1 MSTTPSFNPMNQQS
15 VPYRKSLGVLVGAI
29 ACLLGAQLFPGTATA
44 ADKYEQLI
52 LADRPVAY
60 WRCQQPA
67 EQDAERVTA
76 NSAPAVKPAIGAG
89 CRGEVRFVD
98 GLPGTRGQAA
108 AFDGKSAHLHMPM
121 IKALQLDTV
130 SIEFWFKTK
139 QKFDNNFW
147 PGSGAFLTIATSG
160 EGTSD
165 FTINAAST
173 RRGEDQ
179 GRLLFCTGPA
189 GTGRDHF
196 LWSPAEYRLN
206 DDRWHHVVA
215 TRTRAGEKHLYLD
228 GRLAASEP
236 DVGGKIS
243 NDRPL
248 QIGGEQHHPGGR
260 YLDGAMDE
268 IAIYAHVLPAERI
281 AAHFAAVQNHLAPR
295 KISFAKVQPKDARP
309 VRPKNQPSPAG
320 PMLSDE
326 QKLAFFEAKIR
337 PALIDNCYQCHSAKA
352 AIEKKLKGGFQLD
365 TRAGIRQ
372 GGETGPAIVP
382 GNVKA
387 SLLISAIR
395 HEDLKMPKRK
405 LPRAVIDDFVKWV
418 EMGAPDP
425 RDGDGSEPLVAG
437 AKSKIDIEAGRK
449 FWSFQPLAAP
459 QPPQVKYETWVRR
472 PIDRFI
478 LAEQEKRGLKPS
490 AIAERSKLVRRAYF
504 DLLGLPPVPADVKA
518 FVADDSPK
526 AYEQLIDRLLDS
538 QHYGER
544 WGRHWLDLARFGESN
559 GFEMDEDRGAAY
571 HYRDFVIKALNQ
583 DMPYDQ
589 FVRWQIAGDL
599 LKPDDSMARTAT
611 SFLVAGVENIIQSK
625 KEFER
630 DRYDKLDDMV
640 STLGTGF
647 LGLTVGCARCHDHKY
662 DPIPQRDYYRLAAS
676 FGKTISREIQI
687 GGQRVY
693 AAVDAGGDSLP
704 GRFPLRSDVYFLTR
718 GNVAAKQDVVTQ
730 SFPQVLMRSGHRA
743 DRWQSGSS
751 DKTLAPR
758 AAAAHWITDVENG
771 AGHLLARVIVNR
783 LWQHHLGTGLV
794 TTPSDFGMRGQPP
807 THPQLLD
814 WLAGELIRNG
824 WRIKP
829 IHRLIMTSSVYMQSQ
844 AEHAD
849 NRRIDPVN
857 RFLWR
862 RSLQRLEAETIRDA
876 MLTVAGK
883 LDPTMFGRGTLD
895 ENSTRRSIYFTVKRS
910 KLIAML
916 QLFDAP
922 DALQSIGNRQA
933 TTVPP
938 QSLLLLNNG
947 RVRNWAVALR
957 QRIERAGKKDLDD
970 AIREGYLI
978 ALSREPTDEQQARMR
993 SFINGQSADYQSL
1006 HSKDEARSLAM
1017 DDFCHSLMCMNE
1029 FIYIE

>member
-1 MSTTPSFNPMNQQS
+1 MSQQNDSFQKPSTA
-15 VPYRKSLGVLVGAI
+15 LAGAI
-29 ACLLGAQLFPGTATA
+29 ACLLVAQLVAATATA
-44 ADKYEQLI
+44 ADKYERLI
-52 LADRPVAY
+52 QADRPVAY
-60 WRCQQPA
+60 WRCQRPTA
-67 EQDAERVTA
+67 QDPERVTA
-76 NSAPAVKPAIGAG
+76 NSAPAVKPAIRTV
-89 CRGEVRFVD
+89 CRGGVRFVD
-98 GLPGTRGQAA
+98 GLPGTQGQAV
-108 AFDGKSAHLHMPM
+108 AFDGKAAYLQVPM
-121 IKALQLDTV
+121 IKALRLDTL
-130 SIEFWFKTK
+130 SIEFWFKTT
-139 QKFDNNFW
+139 QKFDNTFW
-147 PGSGAFLTIATSG
+147 PGSAAFVTIATNGDGS
-160 EGTSD
+160 SD
-165 FTINAAST
+165 FTINACST
-173 RRGEDQ
+173 RRGDDQ
-179 GRLLFCTGPA
+179 GRLLFSTGPA
-189 GTGRDHF
+189 GTGKDYV
-196 LWSPAEYRLN
+196 LYSPTGYRLN
-206 DDRWHHVVA
+206 DGRWHHVVA
-215 TRTRAGEKHLYLD
+215 TRTVAGEKHLYID

-236 DVGGKIS
+236 DAGGRIS
-243 NDRPL
+243 NDRAV
-248 QIGGEQHHPGGR
+248 QIGGDQLHVGGR
-260 YLDGAMDE
+260 YLDGVMDE
-268 IAIYAHVLPAERI
+268 IAIYPRVLSAERV
-281 AAHFAAVQNHLAPR
+281 AAHFAAIKKHLPPGEVT
-295 KISFAKVQPKDARP
+295 FAKVQPKSAKPARSTKP
-309 VRPKNQPSPAG
+309 TAP
-320 PMLSDE
+320 LSAAD
-326 QKLAFFEAKIR
+326 QIAFFEAKIR

-352 AIEKKLKGGFQLD
+352 AIDKKLKGGFQLD

-372 GGETGPAIVP
+372 GGETGSAIVP

-395 HEDLKMPKRK
+395 HEDLKMPPKRR
-405 LPRAVIDDFVKWV
+405 LPRAVIENFVKWV

-425 RDGDGSEPLVAG
+425 RDGDGREPLVAG

-449 FWSFQPLAAP
+449 FWSFQPLADP
-459 QPPQVKYETWVRR
+459 KPPQVKNETWVRT

-478 LAEQEKRGLKPS
+478 LAQQEKHGLRPS
-490 AIAERSKLVRRAYF
+490 AVAERYKLVRRAYF
-504 DLLGLPPVPADVKA
+504 DLLGLPPAPAEVKA
-518 FVADDSPK
+518 FAADDSPK
-526 AYEQLIDRLLDS
+526 AYEQMIDRLLES

-544 WGRHWLDLARFGESN
+544 WARHWLDLARFGESN

-611 SFLVAGVENIIQSK
+611 GFLVAGVENIIQSK

-640 STLGTGF
+640 STLGTGL
-647 LGLTVGCARCHDHKY
+647 LGLTVGCSRCHDHKY

-687 GGQRVY
+687 DGQKVY
-693 AAVDAGGDSLP
+693 AAVDVGGDSLP
-704 GRFPLRSDVYFLTR
+704 GRFALKSDVYFLTR
-718 GNVAAKQDVVTQ
+718 GDVAAKQDVVTQ

-743 DRWQSGSS
+743 DLWQTGSS

-758 AAAAHWITDVENG
+758 AAVAHWITDAENG

-783 LWQHHLGTGLV
+783 LWQHHLGTALV
-794 TTPSDFGMRGQPP
+794 ATPSDFGIRGKLP
-807 THPQLLD
+807 THPELLD
-814 WLAGELIRNG
+814 WLAGELIRNR
-824 WRIKP
+824 WKLKP
-829 IHRLIMTSSVYMQSQ
+829 IHLLIMTSSVYMQTQ
-844 AEHAD
+844 AKHAD
-849 NRRIDPVN
+849 NRRIDPEN

-876 MLTVAGK
+876 MLAVAGK
-883 LDPTMFGRGTLD
+883 IDTKAFGRGTLD

-922 DALQSIGNRQA
+922 DTIQSIGNRQT

-938 QSLLLLNNG
+938 QSLLLVNNR

-970 AIREGYLI
+970 AIREGYVI
-978 ALSREPTDEQQARMR
+978 ALSREPTDEQLARMR
-993 SFINGQSADYQSL
+993 SFINEQSADYQSR

>member
-1 MSTTPSFNPMNQQS
+1 MSQQS
-15 VPYRKSLGVLVGAI
+15 IPHRTFLGVLAGAI
-29 ACLLGAQLFPGTATA
+29 ACLLIAQLFPEPATA

-60 WRCQQPA
+60 WRCQKPTK
-67 EQDAERVTA
+67 QDAQRVTA
-76 NSAPAVKPAIGAG
+76 NSAPAVKPAIHTV

-98 GLPGTRGQAA
+98 GLPGTQGHAA
-108 AFDGKSAHLHMPM
+108 AFDGKTAHLHMPM
-121 IKALQLDTV
+121 IKALQLNTL
-130 SIEFWFKTK
+130 SIEFWFKTT

-147 PGSGAFLTIATSG
+147 PGSASFVSIATSG
-160 EGTSD
+160 DGTSD

-189 GTGRDHF
+189 GTGRDHY

-206 DDRWHHVVA
+206 DGRWHHVVA
-215 TRTRAGEKHLYLD
+215 TRTRSGVKHLYID

-236 DVGGKIS
+236 DEGGKIY

-248 QIGGEQHHPGGR
+248 QIGGEKHHPGGS

-268 IAIYAHVLPAERI
+268 IAIYPHVLSAKRI
-281 AAHFAAVQNHLAPR
+281 AAHFASVEKHLAPR
-295 KISFAKVQPKDARP
+295 KISFAKVQPKGARP
-309 VRPKNQPSPAG
+309 VRPKNQPSPAV
-320 PMLSDE
+320 PLLSE
-326 QKLAFFEAKIR
+326 KQKLAFFEAKIR

-352 AIEKKLKGGFQLD
+352 AIGKKLKGSFQLD

-372 GGETGPAIVP
+372 GGETGSAIVP

-395 HEDLKMPKRK
+395 HEDLKMPPKRR

-425 RDGDGSEPLVAG
+425 RDGDGSKSLAAG
-437 AKSKIDIEAGRK
+437 AKSKSDIKAGRK
-449 FWSFQPLAAP
+449 FWSFQPLSDT
-459 QPPQVKYETWVRR
+459 QPPKVKNETWVRT
-472 PIDRFI
+472 PIDRFV
-478 LAEQEKRGLKPS
+478 LAEQENRGLKPS
-490 AIAERSKLVRRAYF
+490 AVAERYKLVRRAHF
-504 DLLGLPPVPADVKA
+504 DLLGLPPAPAEVKA
-518 FVADDSPK
+518 FVANDSPK
-526 AYEQLIDRLLDS
+526 AYEQMIDRLLES

-544 WGRHWLDLARFGESN
+544 WARHWLDLARFGESN

-647 LGLTVGCARCHDHKY
+647 LGLTVGCSRCHDHKY

-676 FGKTISREIQI
+676 FGKTISRDVQI

-693 AAVDAGGDSLP
+693 TAVDAGGDSLP
-704 GRFPLRSDVYFLTR
+704 GRFALKSDVYFLTR
-718 GNVAAKQDVVTQ
+718 GDVAAKQDVVTQ
-730 SFPQVLMRSGHRA
+730 SFPQVLMRGGHRA
-743 DRWQSGSS
+743 DRWQSDSS

-758 AAAAHWITDVENG
+758 AAVAHWITDVETG

-794 TTPSDFGMRGQPP
+794 ATTSDFGTRGQPP
-807 THPQLLD
+807 THPELLD
-814 WLAGELIRNG
+814 WLARELIRNR
-824 WRIKP
+824 WRLKP
-829 IHRLIMTSSVYMQSQ
+829 IHRLIMTSSVYMQTQ

-849 NRRIDPVN
+849 NRRIDPAN

-883 LDPTMFGRGTLD
+883 LDTKAFGRGTLD

-922 DALQSIGNRQA
+922 DAIQSIGNRQA

-938 QSLLLLNNG
+938 QSLLLLNNV

-957 QRIERAGKKDLDD
+957 QRIERAGKKDLD
-970 AIREGYLI
+970 AAVREGYLI
-978 ALSREPTDEQQARMR
+978 ALSREPTDEQLARMR
-993 SFINGQSADYQSL
+993 SFINKQIADYESG
-1006 HSKDEARSLAM
+1006 HSKNEARSLAL

>member
-1 MSTTPSFNPMNQQS
+1 MNQQRF
-15 VPYRKSLGVLVGAI
+15 PYRKSPRGLAAAI
-29 ACLLGAQLFPGTATA
+29 ACLLIAQLFPDGATA
-44 ADKYEQLI
+44 ADEYEQLI

-60 WRCQQPA
+60 WRCEPPA

-76 NSAPAVKPAIGAG
+76 NSAPAVRAV

-98 GLPGTRGQAA
+98 GLPDTQGQAA
-108 AFDGKSAHLHMPM
+108 AFDGKTAHLHVP
-121 IKALQLDTV
+121 IVKALQLDTL
-130 SIEFWFKTK
+130 SIEFWFKSA
-139 QKFDNNFW
+139 QEFDNTFW
-147 PGSGAFLTIATSG
+147 PGSASFVTIATNGDGS
-160 EGTSD
+160 SD
-165 FTINAAST
+165 FTINASST

-179 GRLLFCTGPA
+179 GRLLFSTGPA
-189 GTGRDHF
+189 GTGKDY
-196 LWSPAEYRLN
+196 LLYSPTGYSLN
-206 DDRWHHVVA
+206 DGRWHHLVV
-215 TRTRAGEKHLYLD
+215 TRTLAGEKHLYLD
-228 GRLAASEP
+228 GQLAASGP

-248 QIGGEQHHPGGR
+248 QIGGEQHHPGGV

-268 IAIYAHVLPAERI
+268 IAIYPHVLSAERI
-281 AAHFAAVQNHLAPR
+281 AAHFAAVQKHLAPR
-295 KISFAKVQPKDARP
+295 DVTFEKVQ
-309 VRPKNQPSPAG
+309 
-320 PMLSDE
+320 
-326 QKLAFFEAKIR
+326 LAFFEAKIR
-337 PALIDNCYQCHSAKA
+337 PALIDNCYQCHSANA
-352 AIEKKLKGGFQLD
+352 AIEKKLKRGLQLD

-372 GGETGPAIVP
+372 GGETGAAIVP

-395 HEDLKMPKRK
+395 HEDLKMPPKRT
-405 LPRAVIDDFVKWV
+405 LPRAVIDDFVTWV

-425 RDGDGSEPLVAG
+425 RDGDGSDPLVAG
-437 AKSKIDIEAGRK
+437 PKSKIDIEAGRK
-449 FWSFQPLAAP
+449 FWSFQPLADP
-459 QPPQVKYETWVRR
+459 QPPQVTNETWVRT

-478 LAEQEKRGLKPS
+478 LAEQEKQGLKPS
-490 AIAERSKLVRRAYF
+490 AIAGRNKLMRRAHF
-504 DLLGLPPVPADVKA
+504 DLLGLPPAPAEVKA

-538 QHYGER
+538 QHHGER
-544 WGRHWLDLARFGESN
+544 WARHWLDLARFGESN
-559 GFEMDEDRGAAY
+559 GFEMDEDRPAAY
-571 HYRDFVIKALNQ
+571 HYRDFVIKAFNQ

-599 LKPDDSMARTAT
+599 LNPDESLARTAT
-611 SFLVAGVENIIQSK
+611 GFLVAGVENIIQSK

-640 STLGTGF
+640 STLGTGL

-662 DPIPQRDYYRLAAS
+662 DPLPQRDYYRLAAS
-676 FGKTISREIQI
+676 FGKTISQEMQI

-693 AAVDAGGDSLP
+693 AALDAGGDSLP
-704 GRFPLRSDVYFLTR
+704 GRFPLTSDVYFLTR

-730 SFPQVLMRSGHRA
+730 SFPQVLMRGGHRA
-743 DRWQSGSS
+743 DRWQIDRS
-751 DKTLAPR
+751 DETLAPR
-758 AAAAHWITDVENG
+758 AAVAHWITDVENG

-794 TTPSDFGMRGQPP
+794 ATPGDFGTRGQPP
-807 THPQLLD
+807 THPELLD
-814 WLAGELIRNG
+814 WLARELIRGG
-824 WRIKP
+824 WRLKP

-849 NRRIDPVN
+849 NRRIDPAN

-876 MLTVAGK
+876 MLAVAGK
-883 LDPTMFGRGTLD
+883 LDTKPFGRGTLD

-922 DALQSIGNRQA
+922 EAIQSIDHRQA

-938 QSLLLLNNG
+938 QSLLLLNNE

-957 QRIERAGKKDLDD
+957 QRIERAGNKDLDE

-978 ALSREPTDEQQARMR
+978 ALSREPTDEQLARVR
-993 SFINGQSADYQSL
+993 SFINEQSTDYQSR
-1006 HSKDEARSLAM
+1006 HSQDEARSLAM

-1029 FIYIE
+1029 FVYIE